1 MMEIIAF
8 ASFILLVVAWLA
20 APSATRET
28 KPAVSSTMRIG
39 EAKA

>member
-1 MMEIIAF
+1 MMEIVAF
-8 ASFILLVVAWLA
+8 ASFALLVVAWLA